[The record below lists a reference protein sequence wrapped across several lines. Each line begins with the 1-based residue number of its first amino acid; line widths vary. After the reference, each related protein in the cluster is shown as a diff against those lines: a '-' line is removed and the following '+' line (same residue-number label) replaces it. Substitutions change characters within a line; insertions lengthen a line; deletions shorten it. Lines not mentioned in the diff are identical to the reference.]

1 MAPNRRPKVTFVNIR
16 DINYDEG
23 DIGILQQAIG
33 KWADEVYPVR
43 TPFNSLIKLVME
55 EIPGFLQNTG
65 DPGEYADLVILILDI
80 GYLCGVEV
88 RQAVLDKMEANR
100 TRGGLKR

>member
-16 DINYDEG
+16 DIKYDEG

-33 KWADEVYPVR
+33 KWADEVSPVR

-65 DPGEYADLVILILDI
+65 DPSEYADLVILILDI
-80 GYLCGVEV
+80 GYLCGLEV

-100 TRGGLKR
+100 ARGSLRR